1 MTRIKLGTIKIVVVG
16 GYLLALGV
24 LGFGQQPAAFA
35 KPTVFTLQAKTVTG
49 RLHQHEAEEVQGQLT
64 YTIVSANADNTIL
77 GIINYTLADESRQ
90 KIAQLIGKPLA
101 QVPSIIAKSN
111 VGAVFQTGTEPPVIH
126 WEIRGEEL
134 EAVGLKIHFP
144 LIVLDIKARPSEL
157 TRYTVEEM
165 EALFTNMA
173 RQINSGRPTR
183 GLIARLNCVIKGE
196 N

>member
-1 MTRIKLGTIKIVVVG
+1 MPRMKPKITEVVFTSSF
-16 GYLLALGV
+16 LLALGV
-24 LGFGQQPAAFA
+24 IALGQQLLFNA
-35 KPTVFTLQAKTVTG
+35 KPTVFTTVAKTATG
-49 RLHQHEAEEVQGQLT
+49 KLPEAEEVHGQLT
-64 YTIVSANADNTIL
+64 YTVAAANADNTIL
-77 GIINYTLADESRQ
+77 GTINYTLTDESRQ
-90 KIAQLIGKPLA
+90 KIAQLTGKPLA

-111 VGAVFQTGTEPPVIH
+111 VSAAFQNGTEPPVLH

-134 EAVGLKIHFP
+134 EAAGLKIGFP
-144 LIVLDIKARPSEL
+144 LIVFDIKARPSEL

-183 GLIARLNCVIKGE
+183 GLIARLNRVIKGE